1 MQFVDRVP
9 PKNVEAEQAVL
20 GSILLD
26 SSSVFSVTELLR
38 PGDFYERAH
47 EIIFDVM
54 LSLWEVNEA
63 IDLVTVTEELRR
75 TGRLDIVGGASYIA
89 SLANAV
95 PSAANAEHYAHIVAE
110 KATLRGLIS
119 AANEICS
126 QCYEEPGDIAAV
138 LDEAERKIFGISQ
151 RSSREGFSP
160 IKEVLAETFEAI
172 ERLSQHKG
180 EVTGIPTFQDL
191 DKLLSGL
198 QKSDLIIC
206 AARPGMGKTSF
217 CLNMAQN
224 VGIRHKASV
233 AIFSLE
239 MSKEQVVQR
248 MLAGEAMIDQ
258 HKLRTGFL
266 KDEDWPNL
274 LKVMEPLGEAP
285 IFIDDTPAVTVME
298 VRAKARRLK
307 AEKGLDLVIVDYLQ
321 LMQGHR
327 RADSR
332 QQEIAQISRALKGLA
347 RELKLPVLALS
358 QLNRGVEQ
366 RQDKR
371 PLMADLLESGAIE
384 ADADVVLFLYRDE
397 YYNKNTTSRGIAEVI
412 VGKHRNGP
420 VGVVELAFLPEF
432 TKFVNLARED
442 PDEPLERT

>member
-1 MQFVDRVP
+1 MYSVGKVP
-9 PKNVEAEQAVL
+9 PQNIEAEQAVL
-20 GSILLD
+20 GSVLLD
-26 SSSVFSVTELLR
+26 SESLYAVSEILH
-38 PGDFYERAH
+38 PEDFYEKAH
-47 EIIFDVM
+47 RLIYEVVLL
-54 LSLWEVNEA
+54 LSETGSA

-75 TGRLDIVGGASYIA
+75 HDKLEEVGGPAYIA
-89 SLANAV
+89 SIAGSVPSSANA
-95 PSAANAEHYAHIVAE
+95 AYYANIVAQ
-110 KATLRGLIS
+110 KSTLRALIS
-119 AANEICS
+119 ASGE
-126 QCYEEPGDIAAV
+126 IAAKCFEQEEEV
-138 LDEAERKIFGISQ
+138 EDLLDEAEQKIFGITQ
-151 RSSREGFSP
+151 RRSREGFTP
-160 IKEVLAETFEAI
+160 IKKVLEETFEAI

-180 EVTGIPTFQDL
+180 EVTGVPTFTDL

-217 CLNMAQN
+217 CLNIAQN
-224 VGIRHKASV
+224 AAVKHGKSV

-248 MLAGEAMIDQ
+248 MLSSQAMIDQ
-258 HKLRTGFL
+258 QKLRTGYL
-266 KDEDWPNL
+266 NDKDWENL
-274 LKVMEPLGEAP
+274 VKAMGVLSEVPVY
-285 IFIDDTPAVTVME
+285 IDDTPALTAMQ

-332 QQEIAQISRALKGLA
+332 QQEIAMISRSLKSLA
-347 RELKLPVLALS
+347 RELKTPVLALS

-371 PLMADLLESGAIE
+371 PVMADLLESGAIE
-384 ADADVVLFLYRDE
+384 ADADVVLFLYREE
-397 YYNKNTTSRGIAEVI
+397 YYNKDTTERGIAEVI

-420 VGVVELAFLPEF
+420 VGVVKLGFFPEY
-432 TKFVNLARED
+432 TQFVNLARD
-442 PDEPLERT
+442 YDAQQ

>member
-1 MQFVDRVP
+1 MYSMGKVP
-9 PKNVEAEQAVL
+9 PQNIEAEQAVL
-20 GSILLD
+20 GSVLLD
-26 SSSVFSVTELLR
+26 SESLYAVSEILH
-38 PGDFYERAH
+38 PEDFYEKAH
-47 EIIFDVM
+47 RLIYEVVLL
-54 LSLWEVNEA
+54 LSETGSA

-75 TGRLDIVGGASYIA
+75 HDKLEEVGGPAYIA
-89 SLANAV
+89 SIAGSVPSSANA
-95 PSAANAEHYAHIVAE
+95 AYYANIVAQ
-110 KATLRGLIS
+110 KSTLRALIS
-119 AANEICS
+119 ASGE
-126 QCYEEPGDIAAV
+126 IAAKCFEQEEEV
-138 LDEAERKIFGISQ
+138 EDLLDEAEQKIFGITQ
-151 RSSREGFSP
+151 RRSREGFTP
-160 IKEVLAETFEAI
+160 IKKVLEETFEAI

-180 EVTGIPTFQDL
+180 EVTGVPTFTDL

-217 CLNMAQN
+217 CLNIAQN
-224 VGIRHKASV
+224 AAVKHGKSV

-248 MLAGEAMIDQ
+248 MLSSQAMIDQ
-258 HKLRTGFL
+258 QKLRTGYL
-266 KDEDWPNL
+266 NDKDWENL
-274 LKVMEPLGEAP
+274 VKAMGVLSEVPVY
-285 IFIDDTPAVTVME
+285 IDDTPALTAMQ

-332 QQEIAQISRALKGLA
+332 QQEIAMISRSLKSLA
-347 RELKLPVLALS
+347 RELKTPVLALS

-371 PLMADLLESGAIE
+371 PVMADLLESGAIE
-384 ADADVVLFLYRDE
+384 ADADVVLFLYREE
-397 YYNKNTTSRGIAEVI
+397 YYNKDTTERGIAEVI

-420 VGVVELAFLPEF
+420 VGVVKLGFFPEY
-432 TKFVNLARED
+432 TQFVNLARD
-442 PDEPLERT
+442 YDA

>member
-1 MQFVDRVP
+1 MYSVGKVP
-9 PKNVEAEQAVL
+9 PQNIEAEQAVL
-20 GSILLD
+20 GSVLLD
-26 SSSVFSVTELLR
+26 SESLYAVSEILH
-38 PGDFYERAH
+38 PDDFYEKAH
-47 EIIFDVM
+47 RLIYEVVLL
-54 LSLWEVNEA
+54 LSETGSA

-75 TGRLDIVGGASYIA
+75 QDKLDEVGGPAYIA
-89 SLANAV
+89 SIAGSVPSSANA
-95 PSAANAEHYAHIVAE
+95 AYYASIVAQ
-110 KATLRGLIS
+110 KSTLRALIS
-119 AANEICS
+119 ASGE
-126 QCYEEPGDIAAV
+126 IAAKCFEQEEEV
-138 LDEAERKIFGISQ
+138 EDLLDEAEQKIFGIAQ
-151 RSSREGFSP
+151 RRSREGFIP
-160 IKEVLAETFEAI
+160 IKKVLEETFEAI

-180 EVTGIPTFQDL
+180 EVTGVPTFTDL

-217 CLNMAQN
+217 CLNIAQN
-224 VGIRHKASV
+224 AAVKHGKSV

-248 MLAGEAMIDQ
+248 MLSSQAMIDQ
-258 HKLRTGFL
+258 QKLRTGYL
-266 KDEDWPNL
+266 NDKDWENL
-274 LKVMEPLGEAP
+274 VKAMGVLSEVPVY
-285 IFIDDTPAVTVME
+285 IDDTPALTAMQ

-332 QQEIAQISRALKGLA
+332 QQEIAMISRSLKSLA
-347 RELKLPVLALS
+347 RELKTPVLALS

-371 PLMADLLESGAIE
+371 PVMADLLESGAIE
-384 ADADVVLFLYRDE
+384 ADADVVLFLYREE
-397 YYNKNTTSRGIAEVI
+397 YYNKDTTERGIAEVI

-420 VGVVELAFLPEF
+420 VGVVKLGFFPEY
-432 TKFVNLARED
+432 TQFVNLARD
-442 PDEPLERT
+442 YDAQQ

>member
-1 MQFVDRVP
+1 MYSMGKVP
-9 PKNVEAEQAVL
+9 PQNIEAEQAVL
-20 GSILLD
+20 GSVLLD
-26 SSSVFSVTELLR
+26 SESLYAVSEILH
-38 PGDFYERAH
+38 PDDFYEKAH
-47 EIIFDVM
+47 RLIYEVVLL
-54 LSLWEVNEA
+54 LSETGSA

-75 TGRLDIVGGASYIA
+75 HDKLEEVGGPAYIA
-89 SLANAV
+89 SIAGSVPSSANA
-95 PSAANAEHYAHIVAE
+95 AYYANIVAQ
-110 KATLRGLIS
+110 KSTLRALIS
-119 AANEICS
+119 ASGE
-126 QCYEEPGDIAAV
+126 IAAKCFEQEEEV
-138 LDEAERKIFGISQ
+138 EDLLDEAEQKIFGITQ
-151 RSSREGFSP
+151 RRSREGFTP
-160 IKEVLAETFEAI
+160 IKKVLEETFEAI

-180 EVTGIPTFQDL
+180 EVTGVPTFTDL

-217 CLNMAQN
+217 CLNIAQN
-224 VGIRHKASV
+224 AAVKHGKSV

-248 MLAGEAMIDQ
+248 MLSSQAMIDQ
-258 HKLRTGFL
+258 QKLRTGYL
-266 KDEDWPNL
+266 NDKDWENL
-274 LKVMEPLGEAP
+274 VKAMGVLSEVPVY
-285 IFIDDTPAVTVME
+285 IDDTPALTAMQ

-332 QQEIAQISRALKGLA
+332 QQEIAMISRSLKSLA
-347 RELKLPVLALS
+347 RELKTPVLALS

-371 PLMADLLESGAIE
+371 PVMADLLESGAIE
-384 ADADVVLFLYRDE
+384 ADADVVLFLYREE
-397 YYNKNTTSRGIAEVI
+397 YYNKDTTERGIAEVI

-420 VGVVELAFLPEF
+420 VGVVKLGFFPEY
-432 TKFVNLARED
+432 TQFVNLARD
-442 PDEPLERT
+442 YDA